1 MSRDIEAVI
10 EKAVSEAFSELDGL
24 YGGWFTPDEL
34 DLTIEALEHYA
45 HRKAKSDPDKAKQTT
60 DLLKAMKELR
70 EEGDGE

>member
-34 DLTIEALEHYA
+34 DLILEALKYYA
-45 HRKAKSDPDKAKQTT
+45 YKKAGSDPDKAKRTT